1 MIQYNRLLL
10 SMMMEMRSKDAYTTK
25 NTHTTLLS
33 PVNCYCGDYF
43 LAGITATLIQY
54 GKLPATIPVLQSFTS
69 DHAQFGPKI
78 AIFYLPFV
86 ALMLFLLLHYLEIKA
101 AYPVMRKNKAP
112 LSHRQR
118 QNGILTFCLIKNS
131 ILLYFT
137 YSLFNDLTVAL
148 GRERILQQWHA
159 YLFLLL
165 LFGIFMMGIV
175 RGILLDKKS

>member
-1 MIQYNRLLL
+1 MHIQQKTPTPRFCHQLTVIV
-10 SMMMEMRSKDAYTTK
+10 ATI
-25 NTHTTLLS
+25 
-33 PVNCYCGDYF
+33 F
-43 LAGITATLIQY
+43 LAGITATLLQY

-112 LSHRQR
+112 LSHKQR

-165 LFGIFMMGIV
+165 LFGIFMIGIV
-175 RGILLDKKS
+175 RGILLAKKS